1 MSIGCRN
8 LRVTAR
14 GCELLTVDALE
25 VADGETLAV
34 LGPNG
39 AGKSTLLRAL
49 AGLSPASTIG
59 QVLLDGRPAA
69 PKQLRVAVAGA
80 MQRPILQR
88 TTVLDNAA
96 AGLRLRGVRRANA
109 RTLAE
114 PWLDKLGV
122 LHLSG

>member
-1 MSIGCRN
+1 MSIGCRH
-8 LRVTAR
+8 LRVSAR
-14 GCELLTVDALE
+14 GQALLTVDALE

-49 AGLSPASTIG
+49 AGLGPASTTG
-59 QVLLDGRPAA
+59 QVLHNGHPAA
-69 PKQLRVAVAGA
+69 PNQLRIAVAGTL
-80 MQRPILQR
+80 QRPILQR

-109 RTLAE
+109 RALAE
-114 PWLDKLGV
+114 P
-122 LHLSG
+122 